1 MPTTITAPKDALVV
15 FSFYSED
22 RPEEIEIT
30 GAATATYTV
39 PLLKRDVYSCLVNLA
54 DFTLVAGNV
63 VNIACAGHTVTV
75 NIAPVEPEHTKI
87 AWLNEWNCPEIF
99 TCKGMLTITNETSQ
113 TLAKY
118 AEEGKERSTVLEVL
132 NPRTYSVYTGFLETK
147 EEVAWL
153 HTILEAKKIWIEVEG
168 EFIEVVR
175 DFKSLPLYETR
186 NLLDAYLLKFEKAVV

>member
-1 MPTTITAPKDALVV
+1 
-15 FSFYSED
+15 
-22 RPEEIEIT
+22 
-30 GAATATYTV
+30 
-39 PLLKRDVYSCLVNLA
+39 
-54 DFTLVAGNV
+54 
-63 VNIACAGHTVTV
+63 
-75 NIAPVEPEHTKI
+75 
-87 AWLNEWNCPEIF
+87 
-99 TCKGMLTITNETSQ
+99 MLTITNETSQ